1 MLWADDAI
9 SLKLK
14 LGGAA
19 ATTELPVTG
28 CYTEVSATGS
38 IAGFGVIH
46 TITTGGTAIS
56 IVGVAAAGN
65 LRKLQ
70 GLRVVNVD
78 TAAATVTIYQD
89 SGTARNAIVVTL
101 PVGYQLNVFDNGEW
115 FVRDANGDQH
125 QSGTYAPYDADYLV
139 KTANTGLSAERVVT
153 DTAPITWDWGTA
165 GQAKALIAGAT
176 TLYGSFDKLTLAGNN
191 IAGGSTTDLAAGT
204 GVWIYVTGS
213 GSSITSLGTAA
224 AGVIRIVRFAGAH
237 TLVYNATSLTLPTA
251 ANITTATGD
260 RALFVSQGSGN
271 WECDFY
277 QRYDGTALVSSGG
290 DLGTVLLQHQT
301 SSGVDAGTCTSG
313 AWRTVPLTNEVYDT
327 GSNCSLS
334 SNQFTLAAGTYEAWA
349 ISPYADNTSRI
360 QCRIYNTTGTTA
372 LCYGQSAY
380 SSGAIVESKILG
392 DRFTVAA
399 SQALE
404 LQQQVAVT
412 GTTYG
417 FGVSNSF
424 GNTNIHAQV
433 FLRRIS

>member
-101 PVGYQLNVFDNGEW
+101 PVGYQLNVFDTGAWE
-115 FVRDANGDQH
+115 VRDANG
-125 QSGTYAPYDADYLV
+125 AV
-139 KTANTGLSAERVVT
+139 
-153 DTAPITWDWGTA
+153 A
-165 GQAKALIAGAT
+165 GGG
-176 TLYGSFDKLTLAGNN
+176 GSLTLT
-191 IAGGSTTDLAAGT
+191 SD
-204 GVWIYVTGS
+204 VTGS
-213 GSSITSLGTAA
+213 GSGSIATTIANDAVTYAKLQNISATARVLGRKTSGAGDTEECTASEILDFLGSTQGNILYRGASA
-224 AGVIRIVRFAGAH
+224 WAPLATGTSGYFLKTQGAGANP
-237 TLVYNATSLTLPTA
+237 VWAALTQDT
-251 ANITTATGD
+251 I
-260 RALFVSQGSGN
+260 
-271 WECDFY
+271 
-277 QRYDGTALVSSGG
+277 
-290 DLGTVLLQHQT
+290 LLQHQT

-349 ISPYADNTSRI
+349 ISPYADTISRI
-360 QCRIYNTTGTTA
+360 QCRIYNTTGSTA
-372 LCYGQSAY
+372 LCYGHSAY

-392 DRFTVAA
+392 DVFTVAA
-399 SQALE
+399 SQVLE

-412 GTTYG
+412 GTTFG
-417 FGVSNSF
+417 FGVANSF

-433 FLRRIS
+433 FLRRLS